1 MQSGRRRRRPR
12 RSLRDSSNHPD
23 VALFGILFNELFK
36 RHRFAGLVDLRAG
49 SAREVDGGDG
59 DVLFEHTAAQ
69 HLAGDDDRLVFLSVP
84 FDAAQVDLSVRAP
97 WLLQSGG
104 DVLPYVGTGIARDRL
119 QIGDEVL

>member
-1 MQSGRRRRRPR
+1 
-12 RSLRDSSNHPD
+12 
-23 VALFGILFNELFK
+23 LFNELFK

-84 FDAAQVDLSVRAP
+84 FDAAQVDLSVRVP

-104 DVLPYVGTGIARDRL
+104 DVLPYVGTGIARETDFRSAMRFCSFGFVL
-119 QIGDEVL
+119 LLIAVPPEVES